1 MVLCGSCMSAPLA
14 TRLATRLAA
23 PSIVFEAEYYSDVVE
38 DVGRAGSAEQS
49 RYASW
54 TDLPLHF
61 AARDGD
67 LDEVRRLSQ
76 SPEVVSVRD
85 SDGFTALHFAA
96 MESQAEV
103 VSILVAVGAE
113 VDARDRWG
121 NTPLWRAVFNSR
133 GHGETV
139 LALLAAGADPDLA
152 NKSGVSPRALADKIA
167 NYDVR
172 QFFESTPR
180 L

>member
-1 MVLCGSCMSAPLA
+1 MIVAGDMSVHGP
-14 TRLATRLAA
+14 
-23 PSIVFEAEYYSDVVE
+23 EAEYAAGVVKE
-38 DVGRAGSAEQS
+38 ADRSRSERPS
-49 RYASW
+49 RYSSW
-54 TDLPLHF
+54 TDLPLHY

-76 SPEVVSVRD
+76 NAEAVAARD
-85 SDGFTALHFAA
+85 ADGFTALHFAA
-96 MESQAEV
+96 LESQAEV
-103 VSILVAVGAE
+103 VPILVAAGAE
-113 VDARDRWG
+113 VDAQDRWG
-121 NTPLWRAVFNSR
+121 DTPLWRAAFNSR
-133 GHGETV
+133 GRGETV

-152 NKSGVSPRALADKIA
+152 NKSGVSPRALADKIG